1 MISTVTSHIADNIHP
16 LHLNIVCISV
26 QLKKPAYPKN
36 KSPYLY
42 RNFEFTCTFILLFSV
57 TSGSKIEYGAILF
70 TQKLKET
77 QLANLKILFISS
89 FSVLKGKKISLPA

>member
-1 MISTVTSHIADNIHP
+1 MISTVTSHIADDIHP
-16 LHLNIVCISV
+16 LHLNILCISV

-70 TQKLKET
+70 T
-77 QLANLKILFISS
+77 
-89 FSVLKGKKISLPA
+89 

>member
-1 MISTVTSHIADNIHP
+1 MISTVTSHIADDIHP

-42 RNFEFTCTFILLFSV
+42 HNFEFTFIFLFCV

-70 TQKLKET
+70 T
-77 QLANLKILFISS
+77 
-89 FSVLKGKKISLPA
+89 